1 MSREWYIYLKF
12 FLWFRRW
19 THKETFY
26 ASIENSVVR
35 MSLIPDEQQR
45 ILLPGRIW
53 TSSDVMYKISHSL
66 TYSAYA
72 LFITSHGHI
81 LEGLVEFLL
90 LQYSFLKAML
100 RQFPSYLAEVL
111 AVPQVR
117 WAMGRMVVKGT
128 DLLYHNPLRCLFGQ
142 FIPMK
147 WLSAQTLGS

>member
-1 MSREWYIYLKF
+1 
-12 FLWFRRW
+12 
-19 THKETFY
+19 
-26 ASIENSVVR
+26 

-117 WAMGRMVVKGT
+117 
-128 DLLYHNPLRCLFGQ
+128 
-142 FIPMK
+142 
-147 WLSAQTLGS
+147 